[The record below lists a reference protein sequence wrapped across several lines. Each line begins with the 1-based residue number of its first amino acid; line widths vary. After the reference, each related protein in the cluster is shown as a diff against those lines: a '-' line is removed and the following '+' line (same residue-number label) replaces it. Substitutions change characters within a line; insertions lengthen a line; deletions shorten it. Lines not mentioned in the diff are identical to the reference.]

1 MNKITT
7 KNPVFLVILDG
18 FGYKSQKK
26 GNAIANAKMPF
37 WQFLLKNYPST
48 LLAASGK
55 AVGLLPNFMGNSEVG
70 HLTIGAGRV
79 IKSILAQFKESINNK
94 SLLKN
99 KILISN
105 LKKLKDNNK
114 NLHII
119 GLLSDGGVH
128 SHEFQLHALLEIANK
143 QNIKNIYVHAI
154 LDGRDVPPESASKYL
169 QNLDNYIKKNKL
181 KNIKLASIHGRY
193 YAMDRDNN
201 WYRTEKSYNILCN
214 PNIKK
219 INFKNWEN
227 LINFSY
233 KKNIT
238 DEFIEPT
245 LLINQGQ
252 IKTGDGVIF
261 YNFRPDRARQLTQAF
276 IDPKFNEFKTQD
288 LNSTNKTLSFF
299 ITTVR
304 YNNNF
309 KKFNNIILF
318 KQEDIKNTLIDE
330 LSKNNLKIFAIA
342 ETEKYAH
349 VTYFFRGMHETKLPN
364 EEFLLIPSIKAKSY
378 IKHPEMSANKITEK
392 ILESLNNDPKNFY
405 LVNYAN
411 ADMVGHSGNFNATVK
426 ACECLDKQ
434 LKILYQEIVTKHDGT
449 LFITADHGN
458 AEEMLDKKTGQIK
471 TAHTLN
477 PVVFMEISPKNK
489 NNIEKAPK
497 YPNTKFG
504 PKFGLCNIAPTIL
517 SYFKFKIPQKMAKK
531 TIIL

>member
-1 MNKITT
+1 
-7 KNPVFLVILDG
+7 
-18 FGYKSQKK
+18 
-26 GNAIANAKMPF
+26 
-37 WQFLLKNYPST
+37 
-48 LLAASGK
+48 
-55 AVGLLPNFMGNSEVG
+55 
-70 HLTIGAGRV
+70 
-79 IKSILAQFKESINNK
+79 
-94 SLLKN
+94 
-99 KILISN
+99 
-105 LKKLKDNNK
+105 
-114 NLHII
+114 
-119 GLLSDGGVH
+119 
-128 SHEFQLHALLEIANK
+128 
-143 QNIKNIYVHAI
+143 
-154 LDGRDVPPESASKYL
+154 
-169 QNLDNYIKKNKL
+169 
-181 KNIKLASIHGRY
+181 
-193 YAMDRDNN
+193 MDRDNN
-201 WYRTEKSYNILCN
+201 WDRTEKSYNILCN

-276 IDPKFNEFKTQD
+276 IDPKFNDFKTQD
-288 LNSTNKTLSFF
+288 LNSTKKTLSFF

-318 KQEDIKNTLIDE
+318 EQEDIKNTLIDE

-489 NNIEKAPK
+489 NIKEKTPK
-497 YPNTKFG
+497 YPS
-504 PKFGLCNIAPTIL
+504 PKFGLSNIAPTIL
-517 SYFKFKIPQKMAKK
+517 NYFKFKIPQKMAKK